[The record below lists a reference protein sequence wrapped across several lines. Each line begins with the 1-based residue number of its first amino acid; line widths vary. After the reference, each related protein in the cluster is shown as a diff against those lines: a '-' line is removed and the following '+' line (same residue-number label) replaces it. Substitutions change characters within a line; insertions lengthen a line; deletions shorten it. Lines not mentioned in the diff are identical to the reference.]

1 MHMKLSYDMI
11 ASLSCIIMD
20 YYIYENWSVGNAVSP
35 HNYNEKD
42 IIVWTDLS
50 TSVVLFFLTN
60 TRAGLFWGGNRELF
74 KPCHRKQHS
83 EGIGDELVFSTSTLR
98 RP

>member
-42 IIVWTDLS
+42 IIV
-50 TSVVLFFLTN
+50 
-60 TRAGLFWGGNRELF
+60 
-74 KPCHRKQHS
+74 
-83 EGIGDELVFSTSTLR
+83 
-98 RP
+98 